1 MEINANRGRHFSWT
15 WIGSLWAGLAVF
27 DATQNVFSMLHADMH
42 HSWVKL
48 FLVLVFDWLP
58 WTLATPLVVVLGRK
72 FSLSWRSPGTWL
84 VHISAV
90 VAIDVVSAA
99 WGSVLELLTQPW
111 LPDFQAHEFMVT
123 WPMKVSGG
131 LLPAFILYAI
141 IVAVTS
147 ALDSKAKA
155 AEQQTDAARLNEQ
168 LSYAQLNAL
177 QRQIEPHFMFNT
189 LNAIAGL
196 VREQKGEAAVS
207 MIVALSDFL
216 RRVASSS
223 GEPQARLGREV
234 EFLEKY
240 LLIQEARFA
249 GRLKMELDIPESLHT
264 ALVPSLLLQ
273 PLVENAVKHGIAKR
287 AQGGRVRVKAARTD
301 SDRSVGLIQPEGM
314 LCLSIYNDGP
324 LLADDGGIEQGIG
337 LSNLRTRLALLHG
350 KDFDLRLQNHG
361 ITGVEVTVLLPYRE
375 A

>member
-1 MEINANRGRHFSWT
+1 MEIGVNHERHFSWA
-15 WIGSLWAGLAVF
+15 WIALLWTGLGIF

-42 HSWVKL
+42 HAWVKL
-48 FLVLVFDWLP
+48 FLVLTFNWLP
-58 WTLATPLVVVLGRK
+58 WALATPLVVSLGRR
-72 FSLSWRSPGTWL
+72 FPISWSSAGTWL
-84 VHISAV
+84 VHVSVI

-99 WGSVLELLTQPW
+99 WGSVLELLMQPW

-123 WPMKVSGG
+123 WPMKISGG

-141 IVAVTS
+141 IVAVTY
-147 ALDSKAKA
+147 ALDAKARA

-168 LSYAQLNAL
+168 LSNAKLNAL
-177 QRQIEPHFMFNT
+177 QRQIEPHFLFNT

-196 VREQKGEAAVS
+196 VREHKGDAAVS

-223 GEPQARLGREV
+223 DEPQARLGQEV

-240 LLIQEARFA
+240 LQIQEARFA
-249 GRLKMELDIPESLHT
+249 GRLKLELQIPEALRN
-264 ALVPSLLLQ
+264 ALVPSLMLQ

-287 AQGGRVRVKAARTD
+287 AQGGTVRVAASLEALRW
-301 SDRSVGLIQPEGM
+301 
-314 LCLSIYNDGP
+314 LCLSVYNDGP
-324 LLADDGGIEQGIG
+324 LLDDDGGLRQGIG
-337 LSNLRTRLALLHG
+337 LSNLRTRLGLLHG
-350 KDFDLRLQNHG
+350 KDFAVRLQNYG
-361 ITGVEVTVLLPYRE
+361 ITGVEVTVTLPYRE

>member
-1 MEINANRGRHFSWT
+1 MKINVNRDRHFSWI
-15 WIGSLWAGLAVF
+15 WIASLWTGLGVF

-48 FLVLVFDWLP
+48 FFVLVFNWLP
-58 WTLATPLVVVLGRK
+58 WALATPLVVFFGRR
-72 FSLSWRSPGTWL
+72 FLISWRSPGTWL
-84 VHISAV
+84 VHIGAV
-90 VAIDVVSAA
+90 VVIDVLSAA
-99 WGSVLELLTQPW
+99 WGSALELLTQPW

-123 WPMKVSGG
+123 WPMKMSGG

-141 IVAVTS
+141 IVAVTF
-147 ALDSKAKA
+147 AFDSKAKA

-168 LSYAQLNAL
+168 LSYAKLNAL

-189 LNAIAGL
+189 LNSIAGL
-196 VREQKGEAAVS
+196 VREQKGDAAVS

-223 GEPQARLGREV
+223 GEPQARLGQEI

-240 LLIQEARFA
+240 LQIQEVRFA
-249 GRLKMELDIPESLHT
+249 GRLKLEMDIPESLKN

-287 AQGGRVRVKAARTD
+287 AQGGRVRVKATRTD
-301 SDRSVGLIQPEGM
+301 ADRPVGLFQPEGM
-314 LCLSIYNDGP
+314 LCLS
-324 LLADDGGIEQGIG
+324 
-337 LSNLRTRLALLHG
+337 
-350 KDFDLRLQNHG
+350 
-361 ITGVEVTVLLPYRE
+361 V
-375 A
+375 